1 MIKFI
6 NGLTI
11 EGNPQITKT
20 EFGIRIT
27 NDSGLDIEISDM
39 VWNSFNKNK

>member
-1 MIKFI
+1 MINFI